1 MKLRSMQGKILACIL
16 PLVLLGTSIVSF
28 IGYTNSKN
36 MINAQIDEKM
46 DYKLRESVE
55 NMQKLLLKNGKVAE
69 TLAKVAETS
78 GGTLS
83 PDAYKSLL
91 ENFVKTNEETYGSG
105 VWYEPNKYN
114 ASQKYYGPYAYKNNG
129 NVEYTDEYSNETY
142 NYFKYDWYKNAKNT
156 NKSLVWSLPYYDDTS
171 KVTMVTAASPFYD
184 QNKQFMGVCTADM
197 DLTSLQKAIQD
208 MKFGTSGRAFLLSS
222 DGTYISAPDKSKI
235 MKVKISNDSN
245 SSLAAIGND
254 IVKQK
259 SGENT
264 FYQNN
269 DKYRVYYTTVPE
281 TGWTIA
287 ITVSQSELYA
297 PLKSFLFKTILT
309 FLVIIVLSVLVA
321 IWFSRQIR
329 KNISKVN
336 ELVHAV
342 SKGDLTKTL
351 EISTKDELNIMS
363 KNLNSMT
370 AGLKN
375 MISGV
380 SESIEQIVSIS
391 EELAAS
397 SEQTETTA
405 SQIATSVSHIAEGS
419 SSQVAD
425 ADKTVNS
432 MTNIYGDIDKISEKV
447 QDVTNHSVETYKK
460 AEEGTSVV
468 NNAVEQMEIID
479 NNTTVL
485 SKVVNILNSKSGEIG
500 NISSIIIDVSEQTN
514 LLALNAAIEAARA
527 GEHGKG
533 FAVVAEEVR
542 VLAEQSSNSSTQINV
557 LIKEIQ
563 NEIQKA
569 VTSMQESSKSV
580 KVGIN
585 LVKNTGSSFD
595 EILKDISSVSDQI
608 QYVAKGVHQITTSIQ
623 DMVNSV
629 NKISDISKESSESIQ
644 SIAASSEEQMAIM
657 KEVAEVSEN
666 LSNMAV
672 KLGSDINTFKI

>member
-1 MKLRSMQGKILACIL
+1 
-16 PLVLLGTSIVSF
+16 
-28 IGYTNSKN
+28 
-36 MINAQIDEKM
+36 
-46 DYKLRESVE
+46 
-55 NMQKLLLKNGKVAE
+55 
-69 TLAKVAETS
+69 
-78 GGTLS
+78 
-83 PDAYKSLL
+83 
-91 ENFVKTNEETYGSG
+91 
-105 VWYEPNKYN
+105 
-114 ASQKYYGPYAYKNNG
+114 
-129 NVEYTDEYSNETY
+129 
-142 NYFKYDWYKNAKNT
+142 
-156 NKSLVWSLPYYDDTS
+156 
-171 KVTMVTAASPFYD
+171 
-184 QNKQFMGVCTADM
+184 
-197 DLTSLQKAIQD
+197 
-208 MKFGTSGRAFLLSS
+208 
-222 DGTYISAPDKSKI
+222 

-425 ADKTVNS
+425 ADKTVNN

-563 NEIQKA
+563 NEIQKQLLPCKKA
-569 VTSMQESSKSV
+569 VNQ
-580 KVGIN
+580 
-585 LVKNTGSSFD
+585 
-595 EILKDISSVSDQI
+595 LKWVLI
-608 QYVAKGVHQITTSIQ
+608 
-623 DMVNSV
+623 
-629 NKISDISKESSESIQ
+629 
-644 SIAASSEEQMAIM
+644 
-657 KEVAEVSEN
+657 
-666 LSNMAV
+666 
-672 KLGSDINTFKI
+672 